1 LLGLFFM
8 AVGLSLDLAIIRDN
22 WLTIL
27 LAIPV
32 VLLIKSVVIYALC
45 RLFGSAHGDAVR
57 IALLI
62 PQGGEFGFVLFQ
74 GAAAAAIFDAGKATL
89 LIAIVTLTMAAT
101 PLMQPLTRILI
112 GEDQGEQM
120 EELFE
125 GAEADVLMVGFSR
138 FGQIAAQL
146 LLASGRSVTVVDNSA
161 ERVRSAARFGFRI
174 YFGDGTRKELLE
186 AAGIR
191 RAKLVT
197 VCTAKRETTDRV
209 VMLIQSEYP
218 DVKLYVRSYD
228 RTHSIELRK
237 SGVDYELR
245 ETLESALLFGRRT
258 LQALGDSEDRALD
271 IAEDVRRRDEERL
284 SIQVAEG
291 IYAGMDKLHNK
302 PVPEPLTPP
311 RREGRVISTAA
322 GSETAAHTADNAS

>member
-1 LLGLFFM
+1 
-8 AVGLSLDLAIIRDN
+8 
-22 WLTIL
+22 
-27 LAIPV
+27 
-32 VLLIKSVVIYALC
+32 
-45 RLFGSAHGDAVR
+45 
-57 IALLI
+57 
-62 PQGGEFGFVLFQ
+62 
-74 GAAAAAIFDAGKATL
+74 
-89 LIAIVTLTMAAT
+89 MAAT